1 MIIKPRMRC
10 QDADISILQVCL
22 RCRRKWARRYHS
34 GVTGGSRPFPAL
46 SRPSISANLVPA
58 WLAEKT
64 EDSRHDLRDR
74 PPALALQAQGSKATC
89 TRSATP
95 AVWTIGCDCMGQS
108 MSRGE
113 KIEIQLSPVGINLV
127 RSKAEINLA
136 RSKAAGALTVAHARL
151 QSILV
156 RSWVADQSGRA
167 LFTPEYRRSQT

>member
-1 MIIKPRMRC
+1 MHFRRRSSPRSHPPARSTYRTGRREDVVTACDQASDAEMIIKPRMRC

-95 AVWTIGCDCMGQS
+95 AVWTIGWH
-108 MSRGE
+108 
-113 KIEIQLSPVGINLV
+113 PN
-127 RSKAEINLA
+127 
-136 RSKAAGALTVAHARL
+136 
-151 QSILV
+151 
-156 RSWVADQSGRA
+156 SGRA
-167 LFTPEYRRSQT
+167 ANAHPRPVGSGTGAGVCR